1 MSVDRFEWVASRH
14 VEFDA
19 DPLGRE
25 FEVQHIKVR
34 RTAPKRGLQK
44 LLVEEAEHGHW
55 ELKRLRRY
63 RDGSSEVWLRRRVIR
78 VRSTLTV
85 A

>member
-1 MSVDRFEWVASRH
+1 VFDDRSEWVASRH
-14 VEFDA
+14 VEAESDH
-19 DPLGRE
+19 GRD

-34 RTAPKRGLQK
+34 HTAPRKGLQK

-63 RDGSSEVWLRRRVIR
+63 RDGSSEVWLRRRVIK
-78 VRSTLTV
+78 VRSTLDLV
-85 A
+85 